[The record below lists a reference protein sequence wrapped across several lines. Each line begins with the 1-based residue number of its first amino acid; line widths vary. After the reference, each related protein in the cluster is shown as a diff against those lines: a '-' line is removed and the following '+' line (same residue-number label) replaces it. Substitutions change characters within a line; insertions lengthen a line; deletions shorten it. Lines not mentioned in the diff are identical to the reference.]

1 MPFFF
6 FKRESFL
13 LNWISCVAYWV
24 ALGSSVPLIQG
35 IWGEKPSEFPWRS
48 LYHLP
53 FRTFSIPLI
62 PCIPG

>member
-13 LNWISCVAYWV
+13 LNWISYVAYWV

-35 IWGEKPSEFPWRS
+35 IWGEKLSEFPWQS
-48 LYHLP
+48 LYHVALSY
-53 FRTFSIPLI
+53 F
-62 PCIPG
+62 

>member
-6 FKRESFL
+6 FKKESFL

-35 IWGEKPSEFPWRS
+35 IWGEKTLRIS
-48 LYHLP
+48 LAVSLP
-53 FRTFSIPLI
+53 RCPFLLSASR
-62 PCIPG
+62 